1 MNKENLQQR
10 RRAALKR
17 IGIMAGATAIT
28 IGSSMLSSC
37 SKSDKEPANQ
47 KLAANVGPAAYTNT
61 FPESESQETE
71 NVNIPTNTANTA
83 KDSPAAKPANK
94 KESKT
99 TTSKP
104 SPKPESV
111 PSKPKPVQP
120 VKPQPS
126 SNNTYTHFD

>member
-71 NVNIPTNTANTA
+71 NVNIPTNTA

-126 SNNTYTHFD
+126 TNNTYTHFD

>member
-61 FPESESQETE
+61 FPKSESQETE
-71 NVNIPTNTANTA
+71 NVNIPTNTA

>member
-71 NVNIPTNTANTA
+71 NVNIPANTA
-83 KDSPAAKPANK
+83 KDSPAAKPAPNK
-94 KESKT
+94 KENKIAPSKT
-99 TTSKP
+99 T
-104 SPKPESV
+104 PKPEPA
-111 PSKPKPVQP
+111 PSKPKPTP
-120 VKPQPS
+120 KPKPQPS
-126 SNNTYTHFD
+126 TNNTYTHFD